1 MAQPQGES
9 TGTSEDA
16 EPRSYTAVSTLALVT
31 AVTAVILLHEL
42 SHVVAGLLLGYQNTL
57 YPFGVTHH
65 PDPSTADAAVAALT
79 GPAFSL
85 VTGVILLVW
94 QPLRAGRSY
103 GQLLWIW
110 VAWISL
116 MEGIGYLLLT
126 PFGIGDTGS
135 TAAAYDLPIA
145 VTAPI
150 GLLGVLGTVWLAMRF
165 AVPLLRHTDGSLAQM
180 RSMVFYPW
188 LIGTAAILGLTALYL
203 ARSGD
208 AFGGG
213 DVFGVL
219 MGTFALAVWAP
230 MSLPF
235 TTRARALD
243 PKLPGSEPLAISRL
257 PMAGVVALAVL
268 VAANLLLLGSGLTI
282 G

>member
-1 MAQPQGES
+1 MQS
-9 TGTSEDA
+9 
-16 EPRSYTAVSTLALVT
+16 
-31 AVTAVILLHEL
+31 
-42 SHVVAGLLLGYQNTL
+42 
-57 YPFGVTHH
+57 
-65 PDPSTADAAVAALT
+65 
-79 GPAFSL
+79 PAP
-85 VTGVILLVW
+85 T
-94 QPLRAGRSY
+94 R
-103 GQLLWIW
+103 
-110 VAWISL
+110 
-116 MEGIGYLLLT
+116 
-126 PFGIGDTGS
+126 
-135 TAAAYDLPIA
+135 
-145 VTAPI
+145 